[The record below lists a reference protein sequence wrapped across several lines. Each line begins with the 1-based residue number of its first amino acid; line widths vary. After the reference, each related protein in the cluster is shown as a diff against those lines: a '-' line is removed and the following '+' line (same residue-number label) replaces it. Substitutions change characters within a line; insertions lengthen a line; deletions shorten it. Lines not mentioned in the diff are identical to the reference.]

1 MSLRRITSLLPP
13 IRTHSQHRPYSSE
26 PRRPSYHDP
35 SSKFPSVFTEAVLD
49 KISHR
54 LKTQPRVALQ
64 KPAANFGEPFD
75 PSKPVRRA
83 AVLVPLV
90 NWAPVTTTEP
100 RTSGRK
106 RASLVFSLRSSSL
119 RNHGNQVSFPGGVM
133 DPEDEGD
140 PIKTALRETCEEIGI
155 EKQFIQPL
163 GLFHDVTSLNGIIV
177 TPVVA
182 YIPNWCEIATNHVM
196 ISEDEV
202 QEIFEVA
209 LQDLVNPNIYSL
221 DNLKRGVLPRYKVD
235 PTRQEKDIWGMTAY
249 ISDWLLRTTLAN
261 LEPL

>member
-1 MSLRRITSLLPP
+1 
-13 IRTHSQHRPYSSE
+13 
-26 PRRPSYHDP
+26 
-35 SSKFPSVFTEAVLD
+35 
-49 KISHR
+49 
-54 LKTQPRVALQ
+54 
-64 KPAANFGEPFD
+64 
-75 PSKPVRRA
+75 
-83 AVLVPLV
+83 
-90 NWAPVTTTEP
+90 
-100 RTSGRK
+100 
-106 RASLVFSLRSSSL
+106 
-119 RNHGNQVSFPGGVM
+119 M

-182 YIPNWCEIATNHVM
+182 YIPNWCEIATNHVK